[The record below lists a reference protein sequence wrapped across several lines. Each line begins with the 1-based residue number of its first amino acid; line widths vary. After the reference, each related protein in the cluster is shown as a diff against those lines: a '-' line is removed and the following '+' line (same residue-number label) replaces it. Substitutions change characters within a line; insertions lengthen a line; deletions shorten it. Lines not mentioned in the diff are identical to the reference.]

1 MSRKIAKARIGKCYN
16 ELADDIRYQLQF
28 KEECKNNYNGFS
40 VDTFET
46 DLEAKEALCKHN
58 NGERV
63 YFPFASLGTMR
74 HYFLCKV
81 SI

>member
-1 MSRKIAKARIGKCYN
+1 MSRKIAKARVGKCYN
-16 ELADDIRYQLQF
+16 ELTDDIRYQLQF
-28 KEECKNNYNGFS
+28 KEEGKNNYNGFS

-58 NGERV
+58 NGERA
-63 YFPFASLGTMR
+63 YLPFASLGTMGY
-74 HYFLCKV
+74 YFLCKV